1 MLVKFTCGCVGLVG
15 VLDDPVV
22 IHPCDLNDP
31 ECWEPLGLHTRPS
44 LADKGHEPLPAAEAE
59 ALLKR
64 FNHLIGDGYRLRRV
78 QNIFRT

>member
-15 VLDDPVV
+15 VTDGPVV

-31 ECWEPLGLHTRPS
+31 ECWEPLGLRPRPS
-44 LADKGHEPLPAAEAE
+44 LADKGYEPLPAAEAE

-64 FNHLIGDGYRLRRV
+64 LNNLIWDGYRLRRIRSAL
-78 QNIFRT
+78 QT